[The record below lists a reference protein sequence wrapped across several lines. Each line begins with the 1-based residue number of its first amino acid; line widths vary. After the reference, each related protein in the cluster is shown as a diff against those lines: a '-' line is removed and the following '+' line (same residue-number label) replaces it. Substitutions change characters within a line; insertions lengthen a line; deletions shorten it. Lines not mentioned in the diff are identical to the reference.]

1 MYREDPYVRFSLTEV
16 TGSEPKVRANILS
29 SEVRESVV
37 TSGSSDDVRESVVT
51 SGSSD
56 DVRESVEVLNVG
68 GLRLLNL

>member
-37 TSGSSDDVRESVVT
+37 TSGSSDDVRESV
-51 SGSSD
+51 
-56 DVRESVEVLNVG
+56 EVLNVG